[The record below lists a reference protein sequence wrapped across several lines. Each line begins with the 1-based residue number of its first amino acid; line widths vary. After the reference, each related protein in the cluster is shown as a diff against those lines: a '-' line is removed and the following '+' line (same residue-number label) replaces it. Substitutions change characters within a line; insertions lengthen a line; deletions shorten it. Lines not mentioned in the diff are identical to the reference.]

1 MARKTLIALTVAA
14 VLAVPVLLHAAAPGG
29 IDLARA
35 VQIAEAAGYRD
46 ILEVDR
52 EDDSWELKVRDA
64 EGRRQ
69 RVYIEAVTGDILW
82 PAQPGQQQLSAA
94 EVMAKLGAAGYG
106 EVRELERDEGYWSAE
121 VRGSSGLSRDL
132 RIHPLT
138 GAIREESRED

>member
-46 ILEVDR
+46 VIEVDR
-52 EDDSWELKVRDA
+52 EDDSWELKLRDA

-69 RVYIEAVTGDILW
+69 HVYIDAATGDILW
-82 PAQPGQQQLSAA
+82 PAQPGQRQLSAA
-94 EVMAKLGAAGYG
+94 DVTAKLAAAGYG
-106 EVRELERDEGYWSAE
+106 EVRELERDDGYWSAE
-121 VRGSSGLSRDL
+121 VRGTGGLSRDL

-138 GAIREESRED
+138 GAITEERWND

>member
-69 RVYIEAVTGDILW
+69 RVYIEAATGDILW